1 MCAIPVS
8 DCEVGCVEFNEKD
21 FDELEGHGK
30 KNNQKLK
37 PYIVYQYLMKK
48 SDENNV
54 VKAVEIADYLKTLG
68 ISAERRSIYKDIE
81 AINKTITM
89 LEQKILIDEVE

>member
-1 MCAIPVS
+1 M
-8 DCEVGCVEFNEKD
+8 DFDEKD
-21 FDELEGHGK
+21 FDELEYEKLEGHGK

-54 VKAVEIADYLKTLG
+54 VKAVEIAEHLKTLG

-89 LEQKILIDEVE
+89 LEQNIP